1 VTKRLGHFCAAWLFF
16 SSSAF
21 YSATL
26 EAKDNEPEA
35 YEVMLKKALRTIKDE
50 QHEKLRST
58 LAGLTDQVQ
67 SEIEPAKRMQA
78 SIMLAAHYWESNY
91 RLSRYY
97 LGIAEA
103 LKDPTIPDFNRYDAE
118 IEHMK
123 IRFRHAALL
132 DNETKKE
139 IEIQLLK
146 NPEEPIR
153 HSLVEMLLDTDQA
166 LDRDDDFLAV
176 YRKYY
181 SSYPRAI
188 RKDRFIKK
196 AALIYQTK
204 ADSEKYVKTLETL
217 LDQFPASEEAT
228 WALEE
233 LMKLAKDPEMNQY
246 SFTYSLLKKV
256 YRNSSHDKAQQDRIL
271 ALLATPLRKVPRA
284 KPELL
289 ELTERVRVLCYLGL
303 LDDALKLAQFNSTKP
318 ETPKAMQ
325 TELLGW
331 MGYIYSEKGEHT
343 LALQTFDQAKD
354 QTSSNI
360 MFKEAQAKSMMN
372 SQKFAEASTAY
383 LGLLKRNNHYRYRW
397 YYFWNLLASGDLKA
411 ASNFIVSSKDK
422 AFNEIDYR
430 KDAGLYW
437 EGRTLL
443 SSGKMAAAVDLL
455 KPLLGKEVPGYYT
468 MSARAAIIHAQAV
481 IDKKKAGLDPSETKE
496 NVSKSFLVAFH
507 PKNLKE
513 DKFERSDRIPFAS
526 YVHQISSTMDIDP
539 YLILAIMRSE
549 SGFNSRALSQ
559 AGAQGLMQL
568 MPYTA
573 VRLSRLFDDPDFKLD
588 QLTTAD
594 TNITYGSLYLSLLL
608 HYYGGHE
615 IPAVAAYNAGPTIV
629 NKWLKE
635 CQGCPNDAFVEF
647 IPYGETRNY
656 VKKVMSTFTAFRLQE
671 TQSPPDFMQ
680 KKLPSTLPDTDNIF

>member
-1 VTKRLGHFCAAWLFF
+1 MTLRLGSLCTACLL
-16 SSSAF
+16 SSSLLF
-21 YSATL
+21 SASL
-26 EAKDNEPEA
+26 QAKEPEA

-50 QHEKLRST
+50 QQDKLRST
-58 LAGLTDQVQ
+58 LAGLTEQVQ
-67 SEIEPAKRMQA
+67 GEVEPTKRMQA
-78 SIMLAAHYWESNY
+78 AILLAAHYWESNY

-103 LKDPTIPDFNRYDAE
+103 LKDPTIPEFNHYDAE

-132 DNETKKE
+132 DVETKKE
-139 IEIQLLK
+139 IETQLLK

-153 HSLVEMLLDTDQA
+153 HSLVEMLLDTNQA
-166 LDRDDDFLAV
+166 LDKEDDYLAV
-176 YRKYY
+176 YKKYY
-181 SSYPRAI
+181 SGYPRTI

-196 AALIYQTK
+196 AALIYAHQ
-204 ADSEKYVKTLETL
+204 DDNEKYIKTVEVL
-217 LDQFPASEEAT
+217 LDQYPASEEAT

-233 LMKLAKDPEMNQY
+233 LIKLAKEEKPKY
-246 SFTYSLLKKV
+246 SFTYGLLKKV
-256 YRNSSHDKAQQDRIL
+256 YRNSSDDKTQQQKIL
-271 ALLATPLRKVPRA
+271 VLLDSPLRKTSDAQPGV
-284 KPELL
+284 L
-289 ELTERVRVLCYLGL
+289 ELTEKVKVYCFLGL
-303 LDDALKLAQFNSTKP
+303 LDDGFKLAQTNSNKA
-318 ETPKAMQ
+318 ETPVELKQ
-325 TELLGW
+325 ELLGW
-331 MGYIYSEKGEHT
+331 MAYIYSEKGEHSI
-343 LALQTFDQAKD
+343 ALQTFDQAKEI
-354 QTSSNI
+354 TGSNI

-372 SQKFAEASTAY
+372 SQKFADASTAY
-383 LGLLKRNNHYRYRW
+383 LALLKRNNHYRYRW

-411 ASNFIVSSKDK
+411 ASQYIVSSKDK
-422 AFNEIDYR
+422 AFNEIDFR

-443 SSGKMAAAVDLL
+443 SSGKIAAAVDLL
-455 KPLLGKEVPGYYT
+455 KPLLSRANPGFYT
-468 MSARAAIIHAQAV
+468 MSARAAITHAQAV
-481 IDKKKAGLDPSETKE
+481 QDKKKASLDLSPDKDNPSAAQPI
-496 NVSKSFLVAFH
+496 FAAYH
-507 PKNLKE
+507 PKNLKA
-513 DKFERSDRIPFAS
+513 DKLERSDRIPFAS
-526 YVHQISSTMDIDP
+526 YVHEIAPSMDIDP

-573 VRLSRLFDDPDFKLD
+573 VRLSRLFEDSDFKLD
-588 QLTTAD
+588 QLQTAD

-671 TQSPPDFMQ
+671 TQSPPDYMQ
-680 KKLPSTLPDTDNIF
+680 KKLPSNLPETENIF

>member
-1 VTKRLGHFCAAWLFF
+1 MTLRLGRLCATWLLL
-16 SSSAF
+16 SSGLSFAM
-21 YSATL
+21 SL
-26 EAKDNEPEA
+26 QAKEPEA

-50 QHEKLRST
+50 QQEKLRST
-58 LAGLTDQVQ
+58 LTGLTEQVQ
-67 SEIEPAKRMQA
+67 GEVEPAKRMQA
-78 SIMLAAHYWESNY
+78 AILLAAHYWETNY

-103 LKDPTIPDFNRYDAE
+103 LKDPTIPDFNRYDSE

-132 DNETKKE
+132 DDETKKE
-139 IEIQLLK
+139 IEQQLIK

-153 HSLVEMLLDTDQA
+153 HSLVEMLLDTNQA
-166 LDRDDDFLAV
+166 LEREDDFLTV
-176 YRKYY
+176 YRKFY
-181 SSYPRAI
+181 SGYPRAI

-196 AALIYQTK
+196 AALIYLNK
-204 ADSEKYVKTLETL
+204 ADADKYVKSLEML
-217 LDQFPASEEAT
+217 LDQYPASDEAT

-233 LMKLAKDPEMNQY
+233 LMKLAKDPKMDQY
-246 SFTYSLLKKV
+246 SFTYGLLKKV
-256 YRNSSHDKAQQDRIL
+256 YRNSSHDKVQQERIL
-271 ALLATPLRKVPRA
+271 GLLSTPLRKIPSA
-284 KPELL
+284 PPALL
-289 ELTERVRVLCYLGL
+289 ELTERVQVLCYLGL
-303 LDDALKLAQFNSTKP
+303 LDDAFKLAEYNSTKAD
-318 ETPKAMQ
+318 TPAPLQK
-325 TELLGW
+325 ELLAW
-331 MGYIYSEKGEHT
+331 MAYVYSEKGEHT
-343 LALQTFDQAKD
+343 LALQTFDQAKE
-354 QTSSNI
+354 QTNANI

-383 LGLLKRNNHYRYRW
+383 LALLKRNNHYRYRW

-411 ASNFIVSSKDK
+411 ATQYIVSSRDK
-422 AFNEIDYR
+422 AFNEIDFR

-443 SSGKMAAAVDLL
+443 SSGKIAAALDLL
-455 KPLLGKEVPGYYT
+455 KPLLGKEVPSYYT
-468 MSARAAIIHAQAV
+468 MSARAAITHAQAV
-481 IDKKKAGLDPSETKE
+481 QDKKKASLE
-496 NVSKSFLVAFH
+496 NPTDGSGSGAKAIFAAYH
-507 PKNLKE
+507 PKPLKE
-513 DKFERSDRIPFAS
+513 DAFERSDRIPFAS
-526 YVHQISSTMDIDP
+526 YVHEISGAMDIDP

-573 VRLSRLFDDPDFKLD
+573 VRLSRLFDDADFKLD
-588 QLTTAD
+588 QLQTAD

-671 TQSPPDFMQ
+671 TQSPPDYMQ
-680 KKLPSTLPDTDNIF
+680 KKLPVALPETDNIF

>member
-1 VTKRLGHFCAAWLFF
+1 MNPRLGKLCAAWLLASSGLFF
-16 SSSAF
+16 A
-21 YSATL
+21 ANAQ
-26 EAKDNEPEA
+26 AKEPEA
-35 YEVMLKKALRTIKDE
+35 YETMLKKALRTIKDE
-50 QHEKLRST
+50 QQEKLRST
-58 LAGLTDQVQ
+58 LAGLTEQVQ
-67 SEIEPAKRMQA
+67 GEVEPAKRIQA
-78 SIMLAAHYWESNY
+78 AILLAAHYWDSNY

-103 LKDPTIPDFNRYDAE
+103 LKDPTVPEFGRYDAE

-132 DNETKKE
+132 DDETKKE
-139 IEIQLLK
+139 IEVQLLK

-153 HSLVEMLLDTDQA
+153 HSLVEMLLDTNQA
-166 LDRDDDFLAV
+166 LDNEEEFLSA
-176 YRKYY
+176 YNKYY
-181 SSYPRAI
+181 SRYPRAI

-196 AALIYQTK
+196 AALIYSNQ
-204 ADSEKYVKTLETL
+204 ADSDKYVKSLEIL
-217 LDQFPASEEAT
+217 LDQYPASDEAT

-233 LMKLAKDPEMNQY
+233 LIKLAKEPKQAY
-246 SFTYSLLKKV
+246 AFSYGLLKKV
-256 YRNSSHDKAQQDRIL
+256 YRNSSHDKVQQDKIL
-271 ALLATPLRKVPRA
+271 ALLNTPLRKTSKDEAVA
-284 KPELL
+284 LDV
-289 ELTERVRVLCYLGL
+289 TEKVRVLSFLGL
-303 LDDALKLAQFNSTKP
+303 LDDAFKLAQITTTKADTAP
-318 ETPKAMQ
+318 ELKA
-325 TELLGW
+325 ELLGW
-331 MGYIYSEKGEHT
+331 MAYIYSEKGEHA
-343 LALQTFDQAKD
+343 LALQTFDQTKEV
-354 QTSSNI
+354 TGKNI

-372 SQKFAEASTAY
+372 SQKFADASTAY
-383 LGLLKRNNHYRYRW
+383 LALLKRNNHYRYRW

-411 ASNFIVSSKDK
+411 ASSYIVSSKDK
-422 AFNEIDYR
+422 AFNEVDYR

-443 SSGKMAAAVDLL
+443 SSGKIAAAVDLL
-455 KPLLGKEVPGYYT
+455 KPLLSKATPGYYT
-468 MSARAAIIHAQAV
+468 MSARAAITHAQAV
-481 IDKKKAGLDPSETKE
+481 QDNKKKASNDDDGSKE
-496 NVSKSFLVAFH
+496 NSLGRATFATFH
-507 PKNLKE
+507 PKNLKT

-526 YVHQISSTMDIDP
+526 YVHEIAPTMDMDP

-573 VRLSRLFDDPDFKLD
+573 VRLSRLFDDKDFKLD
-588 QLTTAD
+588 QLQTSD

-680 KKLPSTLPDTDNIF
+680 KKLPTTLPETDNIF